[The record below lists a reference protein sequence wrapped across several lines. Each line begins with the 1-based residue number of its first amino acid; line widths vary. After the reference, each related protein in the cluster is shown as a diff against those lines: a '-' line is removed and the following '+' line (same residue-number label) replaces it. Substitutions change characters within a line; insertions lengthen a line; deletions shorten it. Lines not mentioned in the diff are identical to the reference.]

1 MTMRGSLLAVTM
13 ALGLTCGACGGEG
26 LVATSE
32 ADTRVAA
39 ILDLR
44 LAGRQDPEESPA
56 SKELAIALESLLR
69 DKGPTA
75 DQAICSL
82 LTYYLG
88 EANDEDVFC
97 SAVSR
102 GPGML
107 ACLRNLLTNGPQ
119 RIGAKYA
126 SLERVEETWR
136 YSVREAI
143 KAIENGVN
151 PCAD

>member
-1 MTMRGSLLAVTM
+1 
-13 ALGLTCGACGGEG
+13 
-26 LVATSE
+26 
-32 ADTRVAA
+32 
-39 ILDLR
+39 LR

-56 SKELAIALESLLR
+56 SKELAITLVSLLR
-69 DKGPTA
+69 DQGPTA
-75 DQAICSL
+75 DEAICIL
-82 LTYYLG
+82 LSYYLG

-102 GPGML
+102 GPRML
-107 ACLRNLLTNGPQ
+107 ACLRTVLTNGPR

-126 SLERVEETWR
+126 SLERAEETWR

-143 KAIENGVN
+143 KAIETGVN